1 MRSRPPPCSSPAGR
15 PDGRRRGPVAARRRP
30 AATTRAC
37 ASTTRTG
44 RARPAGARSSRIG
57 WSTPA
62 GRWYLVAWDTD
73 RDDWRTF
80 RVDRLRPYLPLGG
93 RFTPRP
99 LSDEEV
105 QALVARG
112 VPPAARRYQARVLV
126 HAPAATIAERIG
138 PWVGTVEARRDRCIL
153 DTGADNL
160 EILAVHLGM
169 LEADFTVTEP
179 PELVTHMLALGE
191 RYTRAVRV

>member
-1 MRSRPPPCSSPAGR
+1 MLVTGRHGPTVDAEVLSLLAATCRDHTSLRFDYEDRRGSPSRRAVEPHRLVNAGR
-15 PDGRRRGPVAARRRP
+15 
-30 AATTRAC
+30 
-37 ASTTRTG
+37 
-44 RARPAGARSSRIG
+44 
-57 WSTPA
+57 
-62 GRWYLVAWDTD
+62 RWYLVAWDTD

-112 VPPAARRYQARVLV
+112 VPPAARRYQARILV
-126 HAPAATIAERIG
+126 DAPAATIAERIG
-138 PWVGTVEARRDRCIL
+138 PWVGTVEAAGEDSCIL
-153 DTGADNL
+153 DTGADSL
-160 EILAVHLGM
+160 ELLAVHLGM

-179 PELVTHMLALGE
+179 PELVSHLRLLSD
-191 RYTRAVRV
+191 RYGRATAPSV